1 MSRQARE
8 RREPEPPRL
17 MELVKVGRANNQ
29 AEAEFL
35 QGLLLEEGV
44 PSVVQRGQG
53 SDVPDFLAAGA
64 RDLLVSR
71 ENAQVAR
78 DVLLQGDVVSPRS
91 GSGAA
96 DRPLRVLVGLLI
108 ALGIVAAVA
117 WIGTEVL
124 L

>member
-1 MSRQARE
+1 
-8 RREPEPPRL
+8 

-35 QGLLLEEGV
+35 QSLLLEWGV
-44 PSVVQRGQG
+44 PSVVRRGQG

-71 ENAQVAR
+71 ANAEVAR
-78 DVLLQGDVVSPRS
+78 DVLLQGGGAQLRS

-96 DRPLRVLVGLLI
+96 DRPLRLLVGLLI
-108 ALGIVAAVA
+108 ALAIVAAIA

-124 L
+124 S

>member
-8 RREPEPPRL
+8 EPEPGVTD
-17 MELVKVGRANNQ
+17 LVKVGHADNQ

-35 QGLLLEEGV
+35 QSLLLEWGV
-44 PSVVQRGQG
+44 PSVVRRGQG

-71 ENAQVAR
+71 ANADVAR
-78 DVLLQGDVVSPRS
+78 DVLLQGGGAQLRS

-96 DRPLRVLVGLLI
+96 DRPLRLLVGLLI
-108 ALGIVAAVA
+108 ALAIVAAIA

-124 L
+124 S